1 MMFEPVAS
9 AIAADVAADATVVP
23 FTVTIALASVTVGA
37 TVVDVTVSATLD
49 VYEVVLELKDG
60 LRDPAETTRLES
72 VAVVDAAPRVTVTV

>member
-1 MMFEPVAS
+1 V
-9 AIAADVAADATVVP
+9 
-23 FTVTIALASVTVGA
+23 

-60 LRDPAETTRLES
+60 LREPAETTRLES